1 MGDFM
6 LELRQIAK
14 TYHTGDEDIRALKDI
29 NLTFDK
35 PQFVAVLGPSGCGKT
50 TLLNILGG
58 LARYD
63 EGDLIINNQS
73 TKSFKDVDWD
83 SYRNHQIGFI
93 FQSYNLINHL
103 TALGNVELALSLSGE
118 SLLVRRKKAREALI
132 RVGLGDKLNKNPNQ
146 LSNGQIQRV
155 AIARA
160 LVNNPKIILAD
171 EPTGALDSENSIQ
184 IMELLKEM
192 AKDKLVVMVTHNQEL
207 AEQYSD
213 RIINLLDGEIT
224 SDEVKTERTETDFAL
239 KPFDKK
245 TYMGF
250 GTALKLSFFN
260 LLKKLGKTLVS
271 SFAGGIGIIGV
282 GLVIGISIGF
292 SNYVDIVQLTTN
304 TNTPLVIQNKTV
316 TEAFPDP
323 DNPAVP
329 RPKTFPKNQNYI
341 TSQQTSPPR
350 IYEEVVNLITPE
362 YLNYLEDMDQ
372 SLYHEIKPYYDLNFP
387 TFLRKDDDGNI
398 FTVNYSASSTAD
410 IGEIPYEKPEYLG
423 QMFDVLSGRLPS
435 NTVSSNRIAEGVL
448 IISDRNQLPDTML
461 NRLGLDGNDYE
472 AQISF
477 SRLLNMEIRIAHS
490 GVIYEE
496 NPDTELYIKRSNAD
510 IYDDEDIITLKIV
523 GILRRKQNA
532 AIPQYQGMR
541 YTSGVNRFILNETI
555 NAPVVLRQ
563 QAIIDDYYENDERL
577 YSILNNKVLTEKE
590 ATTLLRNL
598 GIAQEPSRLIIY
610 HKDEET
616 REEIIAYL
624 DAFNEGRDNQDKI
637 FINQSVLTE
646 TWLVDNTL
654 SAINVVLVWVAFIAL
669 FISISLLSI
678 LTYLSV
684 IQRTP
689 EIGILRSIGARKKD
703 ISRVFNAEAFI
714 VGILSSIVGLLLL
727 YLVVPVFNTVFEST
741 LRTQELINIDPK
753 FAFLLLGGN
762 ILLTLIIGFIPAIVA
777 SKKDPIDALRS
788 VA

>member
-1 MGDFM
+1 M